1 MRVTIVDLEW
11 YNRKS
16 FVPNPKCMKISSYY
30 KQLNALV
37 NFALNKFDLLM
48 DYDEM
53 YVVRESLT
61 GGVFPVEIDLL
72 NPNVHLIGEGLKFYE
87 RYMKDI
93 DDIMAACRPDY
104 LLYPLREENKMA
116 KADVVQF
123 FADGKLLPDI
133 QDYHNTYGKKHY
145 TYVTDKGFWNYNEKD
160 IAKCVEKLKKD
171 KSIVFADG
179 LDLDVI
185 LSNKNKLKMLKKL
198 KVEWRD
204 EKISVTLDN
213 DVKISRFLNFLEG
226 VPEAARASMS
236 LSSKMIFSGDHF
248 KQSSL
253 AIRDFH
259 RYFKLVGILKQKR
272 VHLRLIAPPRLLSP
286 LWFYFEDIESWT
298 TYRPHLSF
306 VEFMTELPCKDHD
319 VDIEYLLNRTLIWTN
334 DSVYRMM
341 YLFRDYP
348 EMMSTTA
355 FIQWDERVMEDFGIE
370 KLAKKILQKGD
381 K

>member
-1 MRVTIVDLEW
+1 
-11 YNRKS
+11 
-16 FVPNPKCMKISSYY
+16 
-30 KQLNALV
+30 
-37 NFALNKFDLLM
+37 
-48 DYDEM
+48 
-53 YVVRESLT
+53 
-61 GGVFPVEIDLL
+61 
-72 NPNVHLIGEGLKFYE
+72 
-87 RYMKDI
+87 
-93 DDIMAACRPDY
+93 
-104 LLYPLREENKMA
+104 
-116 KADVVQF
+116 
-123 FADGKLLPDI
+123 
-133 QDYHNTYGKKHY
+133 
-145 TYVTDKGFWNYNEKD
+145 
-160 IAKCVEKLKKD
+160 
-171 KSIVFADG
+171 
-179 LDLDVI
+179 
-185 LSNKNKLKMLKKL
+185 MLKKL

-213 DVKISRFLNFLEG
+213 DVKISRFLNFIENI
-226 VPEAARASMS
+226 PEAARASMS

-319 VDIEYLLNRTLIWTN
+319 VDIEYLLNRTLMWTN

-355 FIQWDERVMEDFGIE
+355 FIQWDDRVMEDFGVE
-370 KLAKKILQKGD
+370 RLSKKMLQKGE